1 MCCILLVMKIYQIP
15 GWVKILDHILVNKK
29 SKVTAMSKDIGMTW
43 SNTVNIVSELHSLYL
58 INKTKTDGR
67 TKSISLTKKGRE
79 LAVVCN
85 KLISKHKEYVIN
97 GEKGSHK

>member
-1 MCCILLVMKIYQIP
+1 M
-15 GWVKILDHILVNKK
+15 VKKEVISDPI
-29 SKVTAMSKDIGMTW
+29 DIVG
-43 SNTVNIVSELHSLYL
+43 ELHTAYL
-58 INKTKTDGR
+58 LNKIPEDGR